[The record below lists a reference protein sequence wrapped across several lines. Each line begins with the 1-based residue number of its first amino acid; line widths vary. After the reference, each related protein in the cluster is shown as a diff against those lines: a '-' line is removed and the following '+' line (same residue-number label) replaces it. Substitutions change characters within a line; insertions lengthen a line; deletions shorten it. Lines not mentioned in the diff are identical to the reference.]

1 MVKGLRFDIEPP
13 SHGWAT
19 IRLTAPDVQLEFAA
33 SSTPRDSLGDLA
45 HAAAGLLAGLPEQIV
60 AWNTEP
66 VEYEFRFA
74 TRCGR
79 TRLEVH
85 RYPDSRRRWRG
96 VEVPVAV
103 VEDAPLVIV
112 RAIWRG
118 LRRLQGATTT
128 ETFAAAWGHPFPS
141 STVEQIGKEL
151 HGETAQKGTVE
162 EEP

>member
-1 MVKGLRFDIEPP
+1 MVKGLRFDLEPP

-33 SSTPRDSLGDLA
+33 SYTPRDSLGDLA
-45 HAAAGLLAGLPEQIV
+45 HAAAGLLAGLPERIV

-74 TRCGR
+74 TRSGR

-85 RYPDSRRRWRG
+85 QYPDSRRRWR
-96 VEVPVAV
+96 V
-103 VEDAPLVIV
+103 VEDATLVIV

-151 HGETAQKGTVE
+151 HGETAQKGTIE